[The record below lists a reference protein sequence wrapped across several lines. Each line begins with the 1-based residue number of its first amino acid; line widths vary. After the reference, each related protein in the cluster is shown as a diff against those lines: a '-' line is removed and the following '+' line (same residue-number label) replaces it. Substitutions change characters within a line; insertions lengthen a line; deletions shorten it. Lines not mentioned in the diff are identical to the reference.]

1 MMHARDLRIFN
12 ESLARATA
20 EDAFYERFYRRLFG
34 QSEEIGALFHNR
46 DLPSII
52 AKLRITLMMVA
63 EVAEG
68 KPGLTMYLD
77 MLGGI
82 HRRLNVEPHFFTLW
96 RDSLIDTVAE
106 YDSQFDD
113 RVRVAW
119 ERMLDHVI
127 GCMHQAEA

>member
-1 MMHARDLRIFN
+1 MMHERDLRIFN

-20 EDAFYERFYRRLFG
+20 GDAFYERFYHRLFS

-46 DLPSII
+46 DLASII

-82 HRRLNVEPHFFTLW
+82 HRRLNVQPHFFTLW
-96 RDSLIDTVAE
+96 RDALIETVAE
-106 YDSQFDD
+106 YDAEFDD
-113 RVRVAW
+113 QVRLAW

-127 GCMHQAEA
+127 RCMDQTEA